1 MAFPSGFAHMFTSD
15 PALIEYGTRYMRIY
29 FAVLF
34 IFGAQMACQMT
45 FVSIGYSLVS
55 IIVAVVRKFV
65 LLVPLI
71 YLLPLMIE
79 NKVLAVYLAEP
90 IADILAV
97 TFTITLFAIEFNKA
111 LKKLNREKEEQLKL
125 QNN

>member
-1 MAFPSGFAHMFTSD
+1 MAFTSGVAHMFTSD